1 MATKVIGVIPARMAA
16 SRFPGK
22 PLYPIC
28 GRPMVEHVFR
38 RAALFHGWSG
48 LYLATCDR
56 EIAALGKD
64 RGWPTLMTSDRHT
77 RALDRVAEAAEKCGQ
92 ALDKDDV
99 VVCVQGD
106 EPMLAPD
113 MIEAVLCPL
122 EKDPQVLCTVLAMH
136 IVDETQFRNPDTVK
150 IVHDLK
156 GDVVYTSRSPVPYC
170 EKFTPELGARR
181 IYGILAFRWHF
192 LKTFVNLSPSP
203 LELRESCDS
212 NRILDHGYR
221 QRIAPYPYRPS
232 FSVDRSSDT
241 ELVEAN
247 LRNDPL
253 WGTY

>member
-1 MATKVIGVIPARMAA
+1 MATKVIGIIPARMAS

-22 PLYPIC
+22 PLHPIC

-38 RAALFHGWSG
+38 RAALFHDWSG

-77 RALDRVAEAAEKCGQ
+77 RALDRVAEAAGKCGQ

-106 EPMLAPD
+106 EPMLMPD
-113 MIEAVLCPL
+113 MISVAIRPL
-122 EKDPQVLCTVLAMH
+122 KDPQVQCTVLAMQ
-136 IVDETQFRNPDTVK
+136 IIDEQQFRNPDTVK

-192 LKTFVNLSPSP
+192 LKTFVNLAPSR
-203 LELRESCDS
+203 LELLESCDS
-212 NRILDHGYR
+212 NRILDYGYR